1 MNKFLENIKFWY
13 NNSRPY
19 TIPITALSWL
29 VIFIYSLKQGG
40 NAIYGIAAYIGIAL
54 VHLATNLSDDY
65 LDYLRLNHNGEFIN
79 NEKANKCKYLKDG
92 KATIKD
98 LRNVIIILLAIAGV
112 MGGILFFL
120 SGWKV
125 ILFALAVLP
134 IALFYSKL
142 SSNGLGDFAV
152 ILAYGPLMYE
162 GVYYVMRGELSL
174 DVLYLSFACAMYV
187 NSILYAHMLMDYDSD
202 TASNKISLC
211 TRLGSK
217 QNALYGLMFFYFTG
231 YIMMGI
237 LALKSSNMFYF
248 LTFLTIPLIFD
259 LYNSLK
265 LYNEN
270 PNLIPKARP
279 WHYPLDN
286 WKDLQHS
293 ETATFFF
300 RFFYARNISTYF
312 MLLTCIAIIL
322 G

>member
-1 MNKFLENIKFWY
+1 MDFK
-13 NNSRPY
+13 
-19 TIPITALSWL
+19 
-29 VIFIYSLKQGG
+29 
-40 NAIYGIAAYIGIAL
+40 
-54 VHLATNLSDDY
+54 
-65 LDYLRLNHNGEFIN
+65 RLNCDGKFIN

-92 KATIKD
+92 KATIND
-98 LRNVIIILLAIAGV
+98 LRNVIIILLAIAGI

-125 ILFALAVLP
+125 VLFAFAILP

-152 ILAYGPLMYE
+152 ILAYGPLMFE
-162 GVYYVMRGELSL
+162 GVYYVMCGELSL
-174 DVLYLSFACAMYV
+174 DVLYLSFASAMYV

-202 TASNKISLC
+202 KASNKISLC

-217 QNALYGLMFFYFTG
+217 KNALYGLMFFYFTG

-237 LALKSSNMFYF
+237 LAIKTSNIFYCM
-248 LTFLTIPLIFD
+248 TFLTIPLVFD

-270 PNLIPKARP
+270 PNFIPKAYL

-286 WKDLQHS
+286 WEKLQHS